1 MQDSE
6 GSVDR
11 HKFNIIMTVVL
22 LFHQNKRSALFFSM
36 WVNLLKITYLLQT
49 YIHQHVCDFFLKL
62 YVVRHGRLVMKAAE
76 TVVTEEKTTDKFF
89 FIYAS
94 TPDVSNTSSHQS
106 FS

>member
-1 MQDSE
+1 
-6 GSVDR
+6 
-11 HKFNIIMTVVL
+11 
-22 LFHQNKRSALFFSM
+22 
-36 WVNLLKITYLLQT
+36 
-49 YIHQHVCDFFLKL
+49 
-62 YVVRHGRLVMKAAE
+62 MKAAE